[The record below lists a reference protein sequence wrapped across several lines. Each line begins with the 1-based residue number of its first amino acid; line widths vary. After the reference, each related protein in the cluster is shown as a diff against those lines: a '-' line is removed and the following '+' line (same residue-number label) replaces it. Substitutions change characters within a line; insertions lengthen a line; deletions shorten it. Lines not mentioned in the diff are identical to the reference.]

1 MRREALAA
9 AGGYREGPWPED
21 YDLWLRHH
29 AAGWKLAKVPATLL
43 RWRQHPRR
51 VTVTDPRCALDR
63 FDALK
68 GRYLGPRVAR
78 AGRPLAVWGAGKT
91 GKRIGRALR
100 DNGVPPELYVD
111 IDPRKIGRLARGA
124 PVVAP
129 AELPLGRY
137 TVVVAVGA
145 RGAREVVRGRLD
157 AAGFVEGED
166 YVCAS

>member
-1 MRREALAA
+1 
-9 AGGYREGPWPED
+9 
-21 YDLWLRHH
+21 
-29 AAGWKLAKVPATLL
+29 
-43 RWRQHPRR
+43 
-51 VTVTDPRCALDR
+51 
-63 FDALK
+63 
-68 GRYLGPRVAR
+68 VAR

-100 DNGVPPELYVD
+100 DNGVPPRLYVD

-124 PVVAP
+124 PVVTP
-129 AELPLGRY
+129 AELPLGHY

-145 RGAREVVRGRLD
+145 RGAREIVRGRLD